1 MTDILILG
9 AGYAGLRAAK
19 ILAKKKLN
27 AKITL
32 INRNNYHYETTALA
46 SIAAG
51 TLKTNKVVLPLP
63 ANLPANVHFKQATV
77 TKIDRTTKQVL
88 LADETAVHYDYLII
102 ALGLVS
108 EDYGVPGA
116 KEHALPIVNLD
127 TALAVKQHV
136 EKQFQDYQKT
146 KNPDDLKIIVCG
158 AWFSAL
164 EYLGALAIRLPK
176 LATHYN
182 IPLEQISVQCI
193 EAKDTI
199 LPMFDDQLTS
209 YVKDWLA
216 KHNIILRT
224 GTPIKAVQPHTVITD
239 GETYTA
245 NTIVWTTG
253 VSGSPVISASGLENR
268 RNRVMVTDKLC
279 LEDDKA
285 VFLIGDVA
293 AVRMPG
299 KPYPYPATGQIA
311 FQMGVCAAN
320 NIAADLN
327 KQPRKNFK
335 FNDLGTVL
343 ALGNRDGVAK
353 VFGEHKLHG
362 YFASALKRVIDDRS
376 LLEQSGL
383 KAMFAHGRFDFL

>member
-19 ILAKKKLN
+19 VLAKKKLN
-27 AKITL
+27 ANITL
-32 INRNNYHYETTALA
+32 INRNDYHYETTALA

-63 ANLPANVHFKQATV
+63 ATLPAGIHFKQATV
-77 TKIDRTTKQVL
+77 TQIDRTNKQVL
-88 LADETAVHYDYLII
+88 LADEEPLHYDYLIV

-116 KEHALPIVNLD
+116 KEYGMPIVSLD

-146 KNPDDLKIIVCG
+146 QNPDDLNIIVCG

-164 EYLGALAIRLPK
+164 EYLGALAARLPK
-176 LATHYN
+176 LAAHYN
-182 IPLEQISVQCI
+182 IPLNQISVQCI
-193 EAKDTI
+193 EAKDNI
-199 LPMFDDQLTS
+199 LPMFDDQLTN

-224 GTPIKAVQPHTVITD
+224 GTPIKEVQANAVITD
-239 GETYTA
+239 AKTYTA
-245 NTIVWTTG
+245 NTIIWTTG

-268 RNRVMVTDKLC
+268 RNRVMVTDELC

-299 KPYPYPATGQIA
+299 KPFPYPATGQIA

-327 KQPRKNFK
+327 HQPRKDFE

-343 ALGNRDGVAK
+343 ALGDRDGVAK

-362 YFASALKRVIDDRS
+362 YLASALKRVIDDRS
-376 LLEQSGL
+376 LIEQSGL
-383 KAMFAHGRFDFL
+383 KTMFAHGRFDFL